1 MLRAEQLR
9 ALALQGML
17 AGRQPMM
24 QPTHVTVHNSLA
36 ADAAATAAADQRS
49 AQASHV
55 VTAVRNTLKQARAN
69 MWPLLIGG
77 LAAILLHNHT
87 PILNRALPC

>member
-1 MLRAEQLR
+1 
-9 ALALQGML
+9 ML
-17 AGRQPMM
+17 AGRQPMV

-36 ADAAATAAADQRS
+36 ADSAATASADQRS

-69 MWPLLIGG
+69 IWPLLIGG
-77 LAAILLHNHT
+77 LAAMLLHNHT
-87 PILNRALPC
+87 PILNRAPRAVLPVLCLACAV